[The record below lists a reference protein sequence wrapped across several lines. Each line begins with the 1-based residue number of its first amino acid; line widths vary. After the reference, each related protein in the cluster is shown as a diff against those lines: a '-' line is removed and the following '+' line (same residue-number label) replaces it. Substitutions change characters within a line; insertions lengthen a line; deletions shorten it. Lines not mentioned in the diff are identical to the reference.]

1 MRHLLLS
8 VALIAFPVGVF
19 AAGYSLLA
27 PSTPHVA
34 AVAPAPS
41 PSLGDMTPY
50 ETIVTDV
57 QTIAATGDLTGAEK
71 RITDLETAWD
81 DAQPIL
87 RPVNPIDWGN
97 VDGAIDDALTALRAK
112 TPDAAAANTT
122 LASLQSALADP
133 SMGGG
138 ATGSVTTVAGVT
150 TTDANG
156 RALPCE
162 VMLDT
167 FRTTLA
173 GATLTD
179 AKRASLDTLQ
189 AKGTER
195 CNADDDARAD
205 DFFAQGIALMSN

>member
-57 QTIAATGDLTGAEK
+57 QTIAATGDLTDAEK

-81 DAQPIL
+81 DA
-87 RPVNPIDWGN
+87 
-97 VDGAIDDALTALRAK
+97 LTALRAK
-112 TPDAAAANTT
+112 TPDAATAYTT

-133 SMGGG
+133 SMVDG

-173 GATLTD
+173 SATLTD
-179 AKRASLDTLQ
+179 ANRVTLDTLQ

-195 CNADDDARAD
+195 CDADDDARAD